1 MRNEPLN
8 GLGAQAPAVSTAWA
22 SLASDVQSLAEVN
35 ATIAVPRAGPWFRK
49 LFAFAGPGYLVSVGY
64 MDPGNWATDLAGGS
78 RFGYSLWTDT
88 LYGPP
93 PDILQ

>member
-1 MRNEPLN
+1 M
-8 GLGAQAPAVSTAWA
+8 QI
-22 SLASDVQSLAEVN
+22 D
-35 ATIAVPRAGPWFRK
+35 
-49 LFAFAGPGYLVSVGY
+49 
-64 MDPGNWATDLAGGS
+64 AGGS